1 MDRDRVLNSITMQQ
15 AHSSAIQSI
24 LLAGFIAGT
33 LDAAGAVIVYC
44 LLMKVVTVTQL
55 FHGISSGLFGNT
67 IIGNENVMAVIGLLL
82 HYFIAFCFA
91 TGYFF
96 VYPHLRFLQKN
107 AFISGLLYG
116 LIVWIIMNLI
126 VVPLS
131 RAHHS
136 PPTWPGFL
144 RGAGILMVCIGLP
157 VSFITASF
165 YRRKMKVQE

>member
-1 MDRDRVLNSITMQQ
+1 MQ
-15 AHSSAIQSI
+15 AKASRTKTIF
-24 LLAGFIAGT
+24 LAGFIAGT
-33 LDAAGAVIVYC
+33 LDASGGVIVYC

-55 FHGISSGLFGNT
+55 FHGIAAGLFGDT
-67 IIGNENVMAVIGLLL
+67 IIGSENVMAVIGLLL

-116 LIVWIIMNLI
+116 LIVWVIMNLI
-126 VVPLS
+126 VIPLS
-131 RAHHS
+131 QAHHS

-144 RGAGILMVCIGLP
+144 RGAVILMICIGLP
-157 VSFITASF
+157 ISFITASF
-165 YRRKMKVQE
+165 YKKKIKVQ

>member
-1 MDRDRVLNSITMQQ
+1 MLTYP
-15 AHSSAIQSI
+15 SAIPSI

-55 FHGISSGLFGNT
+55 FHGIAAGLFGDT
-67 IIGNENVMAVIGLLL
+67 IIGSENVMAIIGLLL

-91 TGYFF
+91 TGYFV

-116 LIVWIIMNLI
+116 LVVWIIMNLI

-131 RAHHS
+131 QAHHS

-157 VSFITASF
+157 VSFITTLF
-165 YRRKMKVQE
+165 YKKKMNARK